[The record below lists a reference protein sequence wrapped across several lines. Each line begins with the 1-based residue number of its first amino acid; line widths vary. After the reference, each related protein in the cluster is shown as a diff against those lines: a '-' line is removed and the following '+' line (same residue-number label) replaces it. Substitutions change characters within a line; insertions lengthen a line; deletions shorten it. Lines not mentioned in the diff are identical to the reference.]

1 MWHSSSFHLL
11 RGVNSALC
19 ECQELAVPLAKKGP
33 RDKTPEEIKLH
44 LYSETPDLLKE
55 QCTKERIGNLR
66 SAHMLQE
73 LLMRTDLL
81 SQRHTAG
88 LRWSQSWLIGK
99 AVPHLHLF
107 SNREH
112 QLSPTILRSQQIL
125 YLTTQHH
132 SQWNCDIIL
141 VVCIPFR
148 TCNSKTTS
156 HVQFSIL
163 RPRCNIN
170 DTIYLIND
178 TVL

>member
-1 MWHSSSFHLL
+1 MY
-11 RGVNSALC
+11 
-19 ECQELAVPLAKKGP
+19 Q
-33 RDKTPEEIKLH
+33 
-44 LYSETPDLLKE
+44 
-55 QCTKERIGNLR
+55 ERIGNLH
-66 SAHMLQE
+66 SAHMRQE

-112 QLSPTILRSQQIL
+112 QVSPSILSSQQIL

-141 VVCIPFR
+141 VVCILIPFR
-148 TCNSKTTS
+148 SCNSKTTS
-156 HVQFSIL
+156 HLQFSIL

-178 TVL
+178 IVLWKIKKTLVFTWKKRKIICFLAFFFCLFVCT